1 MKSPTQKELMVRI
14 GNNVRKYRMERK
26 LTQDEL
32 AERVGVNVSAITR
45 IEGGTRMMSVP
56 LLYNMAMTLN
66 VGTDSLLQEENN
78 NACVANVRAILL
90 RQSEESL
97 MHLEQIIQV
106 IVKEYGDKDIINVEK
121 ETGPTKG

>member
-1 MKSPTQKELMVRI
+1 MKSPTKKELMVRI

-56 LLYNMAMTLN
+56 LLYNMAVTLN

>member
-1 MKSPTQKELMVRI
+1 MKSPTKKELMVRI

>member
-1 MKSPTQKELMVRI
+1 
-14 GNNVRKYRMERK
+14 MERK

-56 LLYNMAMTLN
+56 LLYNMAMTLR
-66 VGTDSLLQEENN
+66 VGFDSLLQEESNN
-78 NACVANVRAILL
+78 TCVANIQAILSA
-90 RQSEESL
+90 QSEESL
-97 MHLEQIIQV
+97 MHLEQVIQA